1 MKNRCEK
8 HHFTF
13 EGNRCPICE
22 KERIAEMVNKFIPRT
37 VQVDKE
43 INKRAK
49 KLNEILNPDISWED
63 LQDKFNVIVKEKTI
77 KK

>member
-1 MKNRCEK
+1 MKNHCEK
-8 HHFTF
+8 HHYTF

-37 VQVDKE
+37 TQVDKE
-43 INKRAK
+43 IIKRAK
-49 KLNEILNPDISWED
+49 KLNEVLNPDISWED
-63 LQDKFNVIVKEKTI
+63 LQDKFNVIVKERTI

>member
-1 MKNRCEK
+1 MKNHCEK

-22 KERIAEMVNKFIPRT
+22 RERIAEMVYKFIPRT
-37 VQVDKE
+37 VEIDKK
-43 INKRAK
+43 INERHK
-49 KLNEILNPDISWED
+49 KVNEVLNPDVSWED

>member
-1 MKNRCEK
+1 MKNHCEK

-22 KERIAEMVNKFIPRT
+22 KERIAEMVHKFIPRT
-37 VQVDKE
+37 VEIDKK
-43 INKRAK
+43 INERYK
-49 KLNEILNPDISWED
+49 KVNEVLNPDVSWED